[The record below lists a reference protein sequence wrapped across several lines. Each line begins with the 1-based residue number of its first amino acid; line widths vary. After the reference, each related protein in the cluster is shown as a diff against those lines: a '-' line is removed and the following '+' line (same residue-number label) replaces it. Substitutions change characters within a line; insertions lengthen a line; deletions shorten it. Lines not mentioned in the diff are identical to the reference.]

1 MTNALNLTLPLKQDP
16 ETQKKLAEL
25 AEAFETHIQPAI
37 DKALRESKIVH
48 FARVLVI
55 DNKYIQ
61 VITEYDGEHPK
72 YTELFRKELPTI
84 FAAIF
89 ALAEGA
95 PDVDDPDAFFD
106 YAKKHNIRSLG
117 MSTSGSVTFDKPP
130 KPAGYLFSAY
140 QGKSVKDILN
150 EPAW

>member
-1 MTNALNLTLPLKQDP
+1 MTHALNLTLPLKQDP
-16 ETQKKLAEL
+16 ESQAKLEEL
-25 AEAFETHIQPAI
+25 AEAFETLIQPKI
-37 DKALRESKIVH
+37 DKALDDSGFVH

-61 VITEYDGEHPK
+61 IITHPEYTK
-72 YTELFRKELPTI
+72 FFRERLTKI
-84 FAAIF
+84 FEKIF

-95 PDVDDPDAFFD
+95 PDVNDPDEFFK

-117 MSTSGSVTFDKPP
+117 MSTSGSTTFDDPPNPP

-140 QGKSVKDILN
+140 HGKSVQEIRNKL
-150 EPAW
+150 AS